1 MFETPRNKAPA
12 HLKTK
17 RHLIIRATSTAT
29 KMVIIN
35 TIEMD
40 IINTIETQAYPPGK
54 LKAQLLDFC
63 SMKTAVFLNT
73 FSFTKR
79 GADS

>member
-1 MFETPRNKAPA
+1 
-12 HLKTK
+12 
-17 RHLIIRATSTAT
+17 
-29 KMVIIN
+29 MVIIN

-40 IINTIETQAYPPGK
+40 IINTIEAQACPPGK

-63 SMKTAVFLNT
+63 SMKTAVSLNT